1 MLLDARDCSGQ
12 LCWQENVLNMD
23 FDLSC
28 AKDGEIKL
36 KLKDIPFGKDVLWL
50 HELFHR
56 KDRYFEF
63 SQLKGSDGKGNS
75 ITSNS
80 VVLNS
85 LRNRS
90 DKSGSWICPEGTCM
104 QLRLDSDKPVTYE
117 AAEVLLH
124 YRLLGFKCFGRLS
137 GTSDFGAI
145 KVAGSTK
152 IKNYE
157 EVTGILTI
165 KKESEPNFNVADWIE
180 TCDKSVRSIL
190 DILSLA
196 NDRYIAWTSRAT
208 FHNKSWVSSLFIGPR
223 RAGIPFHPLF
233 TYLNLQ
239 PILNLALTNYSEEI
253 KQKTGLDVAI
263 EWYLIKSTYAEVQFL
278 TAMTALEHLVYIYAE
293 QKERSTIFENEIFE
307 DIIRP
312 QIEKA
317 LDNSLQILL
326 EEENNAKKRKLLEK
340 QIKSAKSK
348 ILEINRY
355 SFKRNLRAF
364 LKEYKVHLGG
374 IDSEIEQLVDV
385 RNKIVHRGL
394 YISEEVSQS
403 INDHLAVLRELL
415 TRIFLSLLQYNGEYQ
430 SFLNGPEWKQYTPLP

>member
-63 SQLKGSDGKGNS
+63 LQLKGSDGKGNS

-124 YRLLGFKCFGRLS
+124 YRLLGFKCSGRLS
-137 GTSDFGAI
+137 GSADVGTVE
-145 KVAGSTK
+145 VAGYTK
-152 IKNYE
+152 IENYD
-157 EVTGILTI
+157 EVTGVLTI
-165 KKESEPNFNVADWIE
+165 KAQPGRDFNLTNWIE
-180 TCDKSVRSIL
+180 RCDKSVRSIL

-196 NDRYIAWTSRAT
+196 NDRYIDWTSRT
-208 FHNKSWVSSLFIGPR
+208 IFHDKSWMSSLFTGPR
-223 RAGIPFHPLF
+223 EAGRPSEPLF

-239 PILNLALTNYSEEI
+239 PALNLALTNYSEEI

-307 DIIRP
+307 NIIRP
-312 QIEKA
+312 QIEGA
-317 LDNSLQILL
+317 LNRSLEILVEK
-326 EEENNAKKRKLLEK
+326 EESADKRKVYKK
-340 QIKSAKSK
+340 QIKAAKRK
-348 ILEINRY
+348 ITELNRY
-355 SFKRNLRAF
+355 AFKENLMRF
-364 LKEYKVHLGG
+364 LKEYKIPLDG
-374 IDSEIEQLVDV
+374 IDQDIELAVDA
-385 RNKIVHRGL
+385 RHQIVHRGL
-394 YISEEVSQS
+394 YMQVSDDQS
-403 INDHLAVLRELL
+403 IRDHLAVLRELL
-415 TRIFLSLLQYNGEYQ
+415 KRIFLTLLKYHGEYQ
-430 SFLNGPEWKQYTPLP
+430 SFLNGQEDKSFRL